1 MKQYGIYNI
10 KDCEQ
15 CEYFGTKKEIAKYLG
30 LNVSY
35 LSAYLARKKKGKKG
49 LLRCKYELIEIKGE
63 K

>member
-35 LSAYLARKKKGKKG
+35 LSAYLARKKKGN
-49 LLRCKYELIEIKGE
+49 
-63 K
+63 